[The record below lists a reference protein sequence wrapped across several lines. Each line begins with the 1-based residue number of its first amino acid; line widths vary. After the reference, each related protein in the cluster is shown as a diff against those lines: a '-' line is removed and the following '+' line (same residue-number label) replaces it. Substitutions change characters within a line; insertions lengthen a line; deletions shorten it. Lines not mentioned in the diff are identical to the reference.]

1 MQIMQSAK
9 RIQVLS
15 KHTANQIA
23 AGEVVERPAS
33 IVKELVENS
42 IDAGSTAI
50 TIEINGGGI
59 DYIKITDNGS
69 GILAEDVPTAF
80 LRHATSKISSAD
92 DLGHISTLGFRGEAL
107 ASIAAVSQLTMR
119 TRTKGSECG
128 TEIHIEGGDI
138 KECIECGC
146 AEGTAIEVRN
156 VFYNVPARLKFL
168 KSQRAEGAAISDYAA
183 RAIMGNPGVSIKLLN
198 NGKVIYHSP
207 GDGQLRSAIFCIYGG
222 EVLPH
227 IKEVDYDDGR
237 FRITGYVGTESISRP
252 NRQQQSLYINSRY
265 IRSQQ
270 ISYGVQ
276 RAFDTRIMVGK
287 FPFYVLDI
295 GVNYE
300 DVDVNVHPNKME
312 VRFKDEQG
320 AVRAATIATRMALG
334 DPVAPTIRR
343 EDIMANK
350 TAFGSINALNAA
362 VRQEIV
368 QPTDSER
375 SDKQLSYSELFKPA
389 DKSPLKL
396 KEPGAAQAAS
406 IRSGMGFKYDS
417 ASAMEPL
424 RQRYGESVVGP
435 KNARAETKPEVR
447 PVSAAE
453 DIAKKERTLPETAQ
467 PDVPVPSAEPE
478 TPLKEKPRQAEFG
491 QSHYDIIGQLF
502 SCYWIV
508 QQGESVFFI
517 DQHAAHE
524 RRLYERIMNKPL
536 EPDSQMLLMPVI
548 EKLMPE
554 EYQTLMDNLPLFEEL
569 GFEIEEFGALTVSV
583 RAVPAIL
590 NAPETASFLHEA
602 IGRLEAK
609 NRLSTK
615 DLKRSA
621 LIQYSCKHAI
631 KAGAL
636 LSKEEIE
643 ALLKEF
649 EGNGVPMTCPH
660 GRPIMVRMTK
670 AEFEKLFKRVQ

>member
-1 MQIMQSAK
+1 MQTAK

-119 TRTKGSECG
+119 TRTKGSESG
-128 TEIHIEGGDI
+128 TKIHIEGGDI
-138 KECIECGC
+138 KECAECGC
-146 AEGTAIEVRN
+146 AEGTAIEVLN

-237 FRITGYVGTESISRP
+237 FRITGYVGTERISRP

-343 EDIMANK
+343 EDIITNK

-362 VRQEIV
+362 VRQEIA
-368 QPTDSER
+368 QPTDNKKP
-375 SDKQLSYSELFKPA
+375 DKQLSYSELFKPA

-396 KEPGAAQAAS
+396 KEPGAVPTAS

-417 ASAMEPL
+417 ASAMELL

-435 KNARAETKPEVR
+435 KNARAETKHEVQS
-447 PVSAAE
+447 VSAAE
-453 DIAKKERTLPETAQ
+453 DIAKKERMLPETAQ

-491 QSHYDIIGQLF
+491 QSHYDIIG
-502 SCYWIV
+502 
-508 QQGESVFFI
+508 
-517 DQHAAHE
+517 
-524 RRLYERIMNKPL
+524 
-536 EPDSQMLLMPVI
+536 
-548 EKLMPE
+548 
-554 EYQTLMDNLPLFEEL
+554 
-569 GFEIEEFGALTVSV
+569 
-583 RAVPAIL
+583 
-590 NAPETASFLHEA
+590 
-602 IGRLEAK
+602 
-609 NRLSTK
+609 
-615 DLKRSA
+615 
-621 LIQYSCKHAI
+621 
-631 KAGAL
+631 
-636 LSKEEIE
+636 
-643 ALLKEF
+643 
-649 EGNGVPMTCPH
+649 
-660 GRPIMVRMTK
+660 
-670 AEFEKLFKRVQ
+670 

>member
-1 MQIMQSAK
+1 MQIMQTAK

-69 GILAEDVPTAF
+69 GILSEDVPTAF

-107 ASIAAVSQLTMR
+107 SSIAAVSLLTMR
-119 TRTKGSECG
+119 TRTKGSESG

-138 KECIECGC
+138 KECAECGC

-265 IRSQQ
+265 VRSQQ

-343 EDIMANK
+343 EDIITKK

-368 QPTDSER
+368 QPTDS
-375 SDKQLSYSELFKPA
+375 K
-389 DKSPLKL
+389 
-396 KEPGAAQAAS
+396 
-406 IRSGMGFKYDS
+406 
-417 ASAMEPL
+417 
-424 RQRYGESVVGP
+424 
-435 KNARAETKPEVR
+435 KPEVQ

-453 DIAKKERTLPETAQ
+453 DIAKKERMLPETTQ
-467 PDVPVPSAEPE
+467 SDVPVPSAEPE
-478 TPLKEKPRQAEFG
+478 TLLKEKPQQAEFG

-649 EGNGVPMTCPH
+649 EGDGVPMTCPH
-660 GRPIMVRMTK
+660 GRPIMVHMTK
-670 AEFEKLFKRVQ
+670 TEFEKLFKRVQ